1 MQDRAQIKNVS
12 EDHQEFIEWTT
23 TWDERLGLSEETNLY
38 SDYTYPH
45 IHIVP
50 WHTHIVPWHC
60 LLVTTLLRKVWNISF
75 FPTAYN
81 WLIWSASVDISKMI
95 FSNVISLLHFHTTF
109 PYNGLSMMYR
119 KITTVKPPVVTTS
132 RKQPPLLSDQFSKTP
147 KVSKSNHYIW
157 NLL

>member
-1 MQDRAQIKNVS
+1 MRDRAQIKNVS
-12 EDHQEFIEWTT
+12 EDHQEFIEWAT
-23 TWDERLGLSEETNLY
+23 TWDERLGLSEEINLY
-38 SDYTYPH
+38 SGYTYPQN
-45 IHIVP
+45 I
-50 WHTHIVPWHC
+50 PWHC

-81 WLIWSASVDISKMI
+81 WLIWSASVDISEMI

-109 PYNGLSMMYR
+109 PYNGLSVMYR

-132 RKQPPLLSDQFSKTP
+132 RKQPPLLSDQFSKIL
-147 KVSKSNHYIW
+147 KVSTSNHYIW